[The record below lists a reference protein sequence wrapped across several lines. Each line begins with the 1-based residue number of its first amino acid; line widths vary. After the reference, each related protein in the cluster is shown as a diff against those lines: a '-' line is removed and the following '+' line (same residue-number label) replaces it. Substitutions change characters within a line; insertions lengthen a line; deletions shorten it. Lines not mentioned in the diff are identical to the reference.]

1 MRKTYLKKEIVFW
14 FDIISEAIANMD
26 DDYIMLDIYENI
38 QDEVKAVSKQL
49 AIEKRKVFISKFT
62 LFFLTT

>member
-1 MRKTYLKKEIVFW
+1 
-14 FDIISEAIANMD
+14 MD

>member
-1 MRKTYLKKEIVFW
+1 
-14 FDIISEAIANMD
+14 MD

-49 AIEKRKVFISKFT
+49 AIEKQKVFISKFT

>member
-1 MRKTYLKKEIVFW
+1 
-14 FDIISEAIANMD
+14 MD

-49 AIEKRKVFISKFT
+49 TIEKQKVFISNFT
-62 LFFLTT
+62 LFFVTT